1 MTFEFG
7 LTASTLTT
15 LEYSAKKKDITQ
27 YSRSQSIFTISEDI
41 EGNLH
46 FTTKKRRKT
55 SQKYT
60 FSKLTKIQY
69 ENLIDNYVNQTIPIY
84 CRCTTQF
91 SEVMIDGFVYV
102 EGSNDTQQDNN
113 QFYSL
118 DITIHEL

>member
-15 LEYSAKKKDITQ
+15 LEYSAKKKDISQ

>member
-7 LTASTLTT
+7 LTALTLTT
-15 LEYSAKKKDITQ
+15 LGYSAKKKDISQ

-69 ENLIDNYVNQTIPIY
+69 ENLIDNYINQTIPIY

-91 SEVMIDGFVYV
+91 SEVMIDGFVYI